1 MKTLYRYVLKELLT
15 PTLMGLALFTFLL
28 LMNYLLHLADM
39 IIDKGVSVAD
49 VGRLFMYSVPH
60 TIVLTVPMAV
70 LLGGLIAFGRMSADS
85 EVVAIRTGGISLY
98 HLAVPALALAGGAWL
113 LSSYLMLIVLPWG
126 NNQLR
131 QLQWQLVTSRTISS
145 EIKPRIIYD
154 DFPNFILYI
163 EDVTEGGQ
171 IWNDV
176 FLAKTDQNPPMI
188 VLAKSGMPIFDE
200 ESRIFWL
207 RLEEGIQYS
216 GGATAQEVAVTSFGR
231 LDQVLL
237 DESDIADAGP
247 VNKDDRSMN
256 LGELFEQINMREAA
270 GEPAESYWVEVH
282 KRFAFPVACLVFGL
296 LALPLGISTTRHTK
310 TTGFVLAILVIAV
323 YYQFIE
329 NGEKFAEE
337 GAIPAWLGMWSAN
350 LVLAPVALFL
360 LWSKTREIDW
370 GIADAFG
377 RIIDWIRH
385 YVRQIIGRV
394 TSPLD
399 ESGTARSQRRVGGFP
414 RIIDRYIVGQFWRHF
429 SLALAA
435 FVTMWLI
442 AEYSEISDDVFS
454 ANAGFGSA
462 LQYLKFQVP
471 FILSMCLPIATLMAI
486 LTTYSLMSKS
496 SEVIAALSGGI
507 SLYRLALPILLPVI
521 LLTVGNYALQDYI
534 VPSTNRR
541 AAEVRDSWRDDADN
555 RVQSYRPAGGTWV
568 FGEQSRVF
576 NYTDY
581 DPDSSTFQG
590 LYIFYLAEDEARLTR
605 VEYAERAAW
614 EEGQWMA
621 HNGWRRYYRAGSPD
635 SFPTQALEEFMLLPL
650 PFPEGPEYFST
661 EHLGPDQMPAMELH
675 GYIAA
680 MEAQG
685 FDAHRYRVDFHQK
698 LAFPSV
704 VLVLALVGIPFGFR
718 MGRQGTLSGI
728 GFALALAMVFWTLFV
743 FFRALGYAEAL
754 PPMLAAWT
762 PHVLFLALA
771 GYLTL
776 GLRS

>member
-1 MKTLYRYVLKELLT
+1 MKTLYRYVLRELMT
-15 PTLMGLALFTFLL
+15 PTLMGLSLFTFLL
-28 LMNYLLHLADM
+28 LMNYLLQLADM
-39 IIDKGVSVAD
+39 IIDKGVSVTD

-98 HLAVPALALAGGAWL
+98 HLAVPALVLAGGAWIL
-113 LSSYLMLIVLPWG
+113 NSYLMLVVLPWG

-131 QLQWQLVTSRTISS
+131 QLQWQLVTNRTISS

-163 EDVTEGGQ
+163 EDVTDGGQ
-171 IWNDV
+171 VWNDV
-176 FLAKTDQNPPMI
+176 FLAKTDEAPPMV
-188 VLAKSGMPIFDE
+188 VLAERGWPIFDE
-200 ESRIFWL
+200 ENRVFWL
-207 RLEEGIQYS
+207 RLANGVQYK
-216 GGATAQEVAVTSFGR
+216 GGTTAQEATVTSFGQ

-237 DESDIADAGP
+237 DESDIGDAGP
-247 VNKDDRSMN
+247 VHKDDRSMN
-256 LGELFEQINMREAA
+256 LDELFEQISLRESE
-270 GEPAESYWVEVH
+270 GQPAESYWVEVH
-282 KRFAFPVACLVFGL
+282 KRFAFPVACLVLGL

-350 LVLAPVALFL
+350 LVLAPIAIFL

-377 RIIDWIRH
+377 RVVDWIR
-385 YVRQIIGRV
+385 YFLRKILGRV
-394 TSPLD
+394 TS
-399 ESGTARSQRRVGGFP
+399 STADAAPARARRQTRGFP
-414 RIIDRYIVGQFWRHF
+414 RLIDRYIVGQFWRHCA
-429 SLALAA
+429 LALAA
-435 FVTMWLI
+435 FVTMWLV
-442 AEYSEISDDVFS
+442 AEYSEISDDVFA

-462 LQYLKFQVP
+462 FQYLKFQIP
-471 FILSMCLPIATLMAI
+471 FILSMVLPIATLMAI

-507 SLYRLALPILLPVI
+507 SLYRLALPILLPAI
-521 LLTVGNYALQDYI
+521 LLTVANYALQDYI

-541 AAEVRDSWRDDADN
+541 AAEIRDSWREDN
-555 RVQSYRPAGGTWV
+555 RAQSYRPAGGTWV
-568 FGEQSRVF
+568 FGQQSRVF
-576 NYTDY
+576 NYADY
-581 DPDSSTFQG
+581 DQEAGTFQG
-590 LYIFYLAEDEARLTR
+590 LHVFYLAEDDSRLTR
-605 VEYAERAAW
+605 VEYAERATREDDHW
-614 EEGQWMA
+614 VA
-621 HNGWRRYYRAGSPD
+621 HNGWRRHYLVGSTD
-635 SFPTQALEEFMLLPL
+635 TVPTQALEEFILLPL
-650 PFPEGPEYFST
+650 PFPEGPDYFSA
-661 EHLGPDQMPAMELH
+661 ERRGPEQMPAVELS
-675 GYIAA
+675 GYIAE
-680 MEAQG
+680 METQG
-685 FDAHRYRVDFHQK
+685 FDAHRYRVDLHQK

-728 GFALALAMVFWTLFV
+728 GIALALAMVFWTLFV
-743 FFRALGYAEAL
+743 FFRALGYAEVL
-754 PPMLAAWT
+754 PPLLAAWT
-762 PHVLFLALA
+762 PHLLFLALG

>member
-1 MKTLYRYVLKELLT
+1 MKTLYRYVLSELLT
-15 PTLMGLALFTFLL
+15 PTLMGLGLFTFLL

-39 IIDKGVSVAD
+39 IIDKGVGIAD
-49 VGRLFMYSVPH
+49 VARLFMYSVPH

-98 HLAVPALALAGGAWL
+98 HLAVPALILAGAAWML
-113 LSSYLMLIVLPWG
+113 NSYLVLVVLPWG

-171 IWNDV
+171 MWNDV
-176 FLAKTDQNPPMI
+176 FLAKTDENPPML
-188 VLAKSGMPIFDE
+188 VLAKRGLPIFDE
-200 ESRIFWL
+200 ENRIFWL
-207 RLEEGIQYS
+207 RLEDGVQYNS
-216 GGATAQEVAVTSFGR
+216 GATAQEAAITSFGR
-231 LDQVLL
+231 FDQILL
-237 DESDIADAGP
+237 DESDIGDAGP
-247 VNKDDRSMN
+247 VHKDDRSMN
-256 LGELFEQINMREAA
+256 LEELFEQISLREAA

-282 KRFAFPVACLVFGL
+282 KRFAFPVACLVLGL

-323 YYQFIE
+323 YYQLIE

-350 LVLAPVALFL
+350 LVLAPVAILL
-360 LWSKTREIDW
+360 LWTKTREFDW

-377 RIIDWIRH
+377 RVVDWIR
-385 YVRQIIGRV
+385 YYARQILGRV
-394 TSPLD
+394 TSPL
-399 ESGTARSQRRVGGFP
+399 ENGGAARARRRVSGFP
-414 RIIDRYIVGQFWRHF
+414 RIIDRYVLSQFWRHF
-429 SLALAA
+429 VLALAA

-442 AEYSEISDDVFS
+442 AEYSEISDDVF
-454 ANAGFGSA
+454 AADAGFGSA

-486 LTTYSLMSKS
+486 LTTYSLMSKG

-507 SLYRLALPILLPVI
+507 SLYRLALPILLPAI
-521 LLTVGNYALQDYI
+521 LLTAVNYALQDYI
-534 VPSTNRR
+534 VPSTSRR
-541 AAEVRDSWRDDADN
+541 AAEVRDSWREDN
-555 RVQSYRPAGGTWV
+555 RAQNYRPAGGTWV
-568 FGEQSRVF
+568 FGKQSRVF
-576 NYTDY
+576 NYADY
-581 DPDSSTFQG
+581 DPETSTFQG
-590 LYIFYLAEDEARLTR
+590 LYVFYLAENDARLTR
-605 VEYAERAAW
+605 VEYAERATREDDLW
-614 EEGQWMA
+614 VA
-621 HNGWRRYYRAGSPD
+621 HNGWRRYYLADTPD
-635 SFPTQALEEFMLLPL
+635 SVPTQALEEFLLLPL
-650 PFPEGPEYFST
+650 PFAEGPDYFST
-661 EHLGPDQMPAMELH
+661 ERRGPGQMPAMELRR
-675 GYIAA
+675 YIAD
-680 MEAQG
+680 METQG

-728 GFALALAMVFWTLFV
+728 GIAMALAMVFWTLFV
-743 FFRALGYAEAL
+743 LFRALGYAEVL
-754 PPMLAAWT
+754 PPLLAAWT
-762 PHVLFLALA
+762 PHVLFLAL
-771 GYLTL
+771 GSYLTL

>member
-1 MKTLYRYVLKELLT
+1 MKTLYRYVLRELLT
-15 PTLMGLALFTFLL
+15 PTLMGLTLFTFLL

-49 VGRLFMYSVPH
+49 VARLFMYSVPH

-85 EVVAIRTGGISLY
+85 EVIAIRTGGISLY
-98 HLAVPALALAGGAWL
+98 HLAVPALILASGAWML
-113 LSSYLMLIVLPWG
+113 NSYLVFVVLPWG

-163 EDVTEGGQ
+163 EDVTESGQ
-171 IWNDV
+171 VWNDV
-176 FLAKTDQNPPMI
+176 FLAKTDENPPMV
-188 VLAKSGMPIFDE
+188 VLAERGQPIFDE
-200 ESRIFWL
+200 ENRIFWL
-207 RLEEGIQYS
+207 RLENGVQYRS
-216 GGATAQEVAVTSFGR
+216 GATAEEVAVTSFSR
-231 LDQVLL
+231 FDQVLL
-237 DESDIADAGP
+237 DESDIGDAGP
-247 VNKDDRSMN
+247 VHKDDRSMN
-256 LGELFEQINMREAA
+256 LGELFEQISIRESE
-270 GEPAESYWVEVH
+270 GLPTESYWVEVH
-282 KRFAFPVACLVFGL
+282 KRFAFPVACLVLGL

-310 TTGFVLAILVIAV
+310 ATGFVLAILVIAV

-350 LVLAPVALFL
+350 IVLAPIAIFL

-377 RIIDWIRH
+377 RVFDW
-385 YVRQIIGRV
+385 VRYSVQKIVGRV
-394 TSPLD
+394 TASTEGAGAAP
-399 ESGTARSQRRVGGFP
+399 ARRQTRGFP

-429 SLALAA
+429 ALALAA
-435 FVTMWLI
+435 FVTMWLV
-442 AEYSEISDDVFS
+442 AEYSEISDDVF
-454 ANAGFGSA
+454 AAHAGFGSS
-462 LQYLKFQVP
+462 LQYLKFQIP
-471 FILSMCLPIATLMAI
+471 FILSMVLPIATLMAI
-486 LTTYSLMSKS
+486 LTTYSLMSRS

-507 SLYRLALPILLPVI
+507 SLYRLALPILVPVI
-521 LLTVGNYALQDYI
+521 LLTLANYALQDYI

-541 AAEVRDSWRDDADN
+541 AAEIRDTWRDDN
-555 RVQSYRPAGGTWV
+555 RAQSYRPAGGTWV

-576 NYTDY
+576 NYADY
-581 DPDSSTFQG
+581 DDEAETFQG
-590 LYIFYLAEDEARLTR
+590 LYVFYVDEEDARLTR
-605 VEYAERAAW
+605 VEYAERATR
-614 EEGQWMA
+614 ESEQWMA
-621 HNGWRRYYRAGSPD
+621 HNGWRRHYLPGSMD
-635 SFPTQALEEFMLLPL
+635 SVPTQALEEFILLPL
-650 PFPEGPEYFST
+650 PFPENPDYFST
-661 EHLGPDQMPAMELH
+661 ERRGPEQMPVMELS
-675 GYIAA
+675 GYISE
-680 MEAQG
+680 METQG

-728 GFALALAMVFWTLFV
+728 GIALALAMVFWTLFV
-743 FFRALGYAEAL
+743 FFRALGYADVL
-754 PPMLAAWT
+754 PPLLAAWT
-762 PHVLFLALA
+762 PHVLFIALA

>member
-1 MKTLYRYVLKELLT
+1 MKTLYRYVLSELLT
-15 PTLMGLALFTFLL
+15 PTLMGLGLFTFLL

-98 HLAVPALALAGGAWL
+98 HLAVPALILAGGAWM
-113 LSSYLMLIVLPWG
+113 LSSYLMLVVLPWG

-176 FLAKTDQNPPMI
+176 FLAKTDENPPMI
-188 VLAKSGMPIFDE
+188 VLAERGLPIFDE
-200 ESRIFWL
+200 ENRIFWL
-207 RLEEGIQYS
+207 RLENGVQYS
-216 GGATAQEVAVTSFGR
+216 GGATAQEVAITSFSR

-237 DESDIADAGP
+237 DESDIGDVGP
-247 VNKDDRSMN
+247 VGKDDRSMN
-256 LGELFEQINMREAA
+256 LGELFEQISMRESA
-270 GEPAESYWVEVH
+270 GEPTESYWVEVH
-282 KRFAFPVACLVFGL
+282 KRFAFPLACLVLGL

-323 YYQFIE
+323 YYQFVE

-337 GAIPAWLGMWSAN
+337 GAVPAWLGMWSAN
-350 LVLAPVALFL
+350 LVLAPVAVFL

-370 GIADAFG
+370 GIADT
-377 RIIDWIRH
+377 
-385 YVRQIIGRV
+385 IGRGV
-394 TSPLD
+394 DWVLHYLLRIGGLVIAPMEND
-399 ESGTARSQRRVGGFP
+399 GSGPVKRRVGGFP
-414 RIIDRYIVGQFWRHF
+414 RLMDRYIVGQFWRHF
-429 SLALAA
+429 ALTLGA
-435 FVTMWLI
+435 FMTIWLI
-442 AEYSEISDDVFS
+442 VEYSEISDDVF
-454 ANAGFGSA
+454 AADAGFGSA
-462 LQYLKFQVP
+462 LQFLKFQIP

-486 LTTYSLMSKS
+486 LTTYSLMSKN

-507 SLYRLALPILLPVI
+507 SLYRLALPILVPAI
-521 LLTVGNYALQDYI
+521 LLTGANYALQDYI
-534 VPSTNRR
+534 LPSTNRR
-541 AAEVRDSWRDDADN
+541 AAEIRDSWRDDN
-555 RVQSYRPAGGTWV
+555 RAQSYRPAGGTWV
-568 FGEQSRVF
+568 FGQQSRVF
-576 NYTDY
+576 NYADY
-581 DPDSSTFQG
+581 NPETGTFQG
-590 LYIFYLAEDEARLTR
+590 LYVFYLAEEDARLTR
-605 VEYAERAAW
+605 VEYAERATR
-614 EEGQWMA
+614 EDEQWMA
-621 HNGWRRYYRAGSPD
+621 HNGWRRHYRAGSAD
-635 SFPTQALEEFMLLPL
+635 TIPTQALEEFVLLPL
-650 PFPEGPEYFST
+650 PFPEGPDYFST
-661 EHLGPDQMPAMELH
+661 ELRGPEQMPAMELS
-675 GYIAA
+675 GYIAD
-680 MEAQG
+680 METQG
-685 FDAHRYRVDFHQK
+685 FDAHRYRVDLHQK

-728 GFALALAMVFWTLFV
+728 GIALGLAMVFWTLFV
-743 FFRALGYAEAL
+743 FFRALGYADAL
-754 PPMLAAWT
+754 PPVLAAWT